1 MMQTQPFRLPRFTPF
16 GVIEKGVEL
25 ATGLSQ
31 LERYYQHR
39 PTTRDGFEFM
49 RYTLEALK
57 ELLAHSLFKS

>member
-31 LERYYQHR
+31 LERYY
-39 PTTRDGFEFM
+39 
-49 RYTLEALK
+49 
-57 ELLAHSLFKS
+57 